1 MNKILVEVSV
11 GEFNNLSK
19 FFNKINAYMFKISKF
34 VLAQIKSQLNIK
46 NK

>member
-19 FFNKINAYMFKISKF
+19 FLNEINAYMFKISKF
-34 VLAQIKSQLNIK
+34 VLAQIKSQHNIK